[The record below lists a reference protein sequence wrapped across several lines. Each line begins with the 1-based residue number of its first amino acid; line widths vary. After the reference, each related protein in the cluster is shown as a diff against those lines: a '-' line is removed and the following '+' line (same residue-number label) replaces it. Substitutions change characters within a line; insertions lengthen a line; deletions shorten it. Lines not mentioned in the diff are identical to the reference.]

1 MDESQDMVGQLADY
15 AVNEASSRGRKFP
28 QDAHPYRNAF
38 ERDRDRIIHCQAF
51 RRLEGKTH
59 VFTPGVNDSYR
70 NRLTHSLEV
79 SQIGRTIARQLKV
92 NESLTEAVCLAH
104 DLGHPPFGHMGEKL
118 LDEILHP
125 YGGFE
130 HNRQTLR
137 VVDVLEHPYADFTGL
152 NLMYETRLGLAMHR
166 SPYDRPENADFDEVN
181 CSIEGQIANA
191 ADRIAYNCHDL
202 EDGLRSGLIF
212 TEQLREVELFRRA
225 FEQIHA
231 EKINDE
237 SIQRIRISKASIDIL
252 VSDCIQASIEA
263 LAEASPLALEKVYG
277 SERDFVV
284 LSAQKER
291 QLQALEEFL
300 LVHLY
305 QHKSLKETEEKIKA
319 HLERLFQTLI
329 QQPRLMPP
337 YYQNLI
343 EREVL
348 ERVVCDYIAGMT
360 DRFCLKFLDKT

>member
-1 MDESQDMVGQLADY
+1 MDESQEIVGQLAEY
-15 AVNEASSRGRKFP
+15 AVNEESSRGRQFP
-28 QDAHPYRNAF
+28 QHRHPYRNAF

-51 RRLEGKTH
+51 RRLEGKTQ

-79 SQIGRTIARQLKV
+79 SQIGRTIAKQLKV
-92 NESLTEAVCLAH
+92 NESLTEAVCL
-104 DLGHPPFGHMGEKL
+104 
-118 LDEILHP
+118 P

-152 NLMYETRLGLAMHR
+152 NLMYETRLGLAMHK
-166 SPYDRPENADFDEVN
+166 SPYDRPENADFDKAN

-202 EDGLRSGLIF
+202 EDGLRAGLIF

-225 FEQIHA
+225 CEQIHA
-231 EKINDE
+231 EKIDDE
-237 SIQRIRISKASIDIL
+237 SIQRIRISKAIIDIL

-263 LAEASPLALEKVYG
+263 LAEARPLVLEKVYG

-284 LSAQKER
+284 LSAQKDH
-291 QLQALEEFL
+291 QLQVLEEFL

-305 QHKSLKETEEKIKA
+305 QHKSLKEAEGAVKS
-319 HLERLFQTLI
+319 HLKRLFETLLK
-329 QQPRLMPP
+329 QPRRMPP
-337 YYQNLI
+337 YYQLLI
-343 EREVL
+343 KQQGL
-348 ERVVCDYIAGMT
+348 EQTAADYIAGMT
-360 DRFCLKFLDKT
+360 DRFCLKFLD